1 MERRI
6 VTIGAVGGA
15 VGAVVMAIFAMIAAA
30 TYQHTGF
37 FTPLYHIASPI
48 IGTETMLRS
57 MGTTY
62 FSAGPALLGL
72 VVHMIVGI
80 AFGIIFALVASR
92 VGLRGPAAIGIGIVY
107 GLAVML
113 FMAYIGLP
121 ITAAVLRGG
130 DMVSDMATLV
140 GWGTFSAEHAIYG
153 LVLGA
158 TWAARGVTI
167 ERVRGSARVHA

>member
-6 VTIGAVGGA
+6 VTAGAIGGILGA
-15 VGAVVMAIFAMIAAA
+15 LVMAMFAMIAAA

-48 IGTETMLRS
+48 IGTDTMMRS

-72 VVHMIVGI
+72 IVHLAVG
-80 AFGIIFALVASR
+80 AVFGVIFALIASR
-92 VGLRGPAAIGIGIVY
+92 EPQPGPAVPRDGLHGIHGTSRSR
-107 GLAVML
+107 
-113 FMAYIGLP
+113 P
-121 ITAAVLRGG
+121 ECCEAATWSV
-130 DMVSDMATLV
+130 TWPPLV

-158 TWAARGVTI
+158 IWAARGVTVA
-167 ERVRGSARVHA
+167 RVRASAEARA